1 MSNTQSQYVMSK
13 GNMFVGS
20 ARGRVGNLVLYT
32 RMGSQI
38 TRAYQSSVKNPKTSG
53 QMLQRAKF
61 SNAVKFY
68 QKAVQH
74 FFKFAYQDQKQTETA
89 FNAFM
94 RHNVDRACLLRK
106 DEVNDPYF
114 PAFGR
119 WQMSQGSLAAPMV
132 PKFTYESDNENALFA
147 NTGIKGT
154 EKTVADLS
162 SVLIGQGYHV
172 GDIITFVCIS
182 SLVNSV
188 DFDLTNYYDSG
199 NLLQPQWDI
208 RQLIVSTSDQ
218 TAISDI
224 PSLGPSVGVLSAV
237 NGGLQCAFANPQ
249 YSNAVAVIATR
260 KGTGVTYASNAE
272 LVPNS
277 VALEM
282 INATTTTA
290 WIAEVTASWQ
300 SQGDAILQGSV
311 ANTRT
316 RAEGG
321 SGTGTT
327 GGSTSGGSTAESK
340 INTINGGSKPL
351 SITKEGTT
359 DVTIEGNKLSAVPP
373 TTTGKGISISDF
385 NVNSTS
391 TVATFSI
398 DVDDRYDTGSVS
410 YMGKTIANVRREGED
425 L

>member
-1 MSNTQSQYVMSK
+1 
-13 GNMFVGS
+13 MFVGS
-20 ARGRVGNLVLYT
+20 AKGRVGNLVLYT
-32 RMGSQI
+32 RKGSQI
-38 TRAYQSSVKNPKTSG
+38 TRAYQSTVKNPKTSG

-61 SNAVKFY
+61 ANAVKFY

-119 WQMSQGSLAAPMV
+119 WIISQGSLAAPMV
-132 PKFTYESDNENALFA
+132 PIFSDLDCKFA

-162 SVLIGQGYHV
+162 SILIGQGYHV

-182 SLVNSV
+182 SLVTSV
-188 DFDLTNYYDSG
+188 DFDISNYYDSG

-218 TAISDI
+218 TAINDI
-224 PSLGPSVGVLSAV
+224 PSLGPSLGELYATE
-237 NGGLQCAFANPQ
+237 GGLAFDFNNPQ
-249 YSNAVAVIATR
+249 YSNAAAVIVTR
-260 KGTGVTYASNAE
+260 KGSGVTYASNAE
-272 LVPNS
+272 LVPNP
-277 VALEM
+277 VTLAM

-290 WIAEVTASWQ
+290 WNAEVTASWQ

-311 ANTRT
+311 ANGKAT

-327 GGSTSGGSTAESK
+327 GGSSTGGHTTDSV
-340 INTINGGSKPL
+340 INTINGGSKPV
-351 SITKEGTT
+351 SINKAGTT
-359 DVTIEGNKLSAVPP
+359 AVTIVGNKLSTLDP
-373 TTTGKGISISDF
+373 TATGTGITIDSF
-385 NVNSTS
+385 NVNPTATS
-391 TVATFSI
+391 TTFNI
-398 DVDDRYDTGSVS
+398 VVDSDYTPGSVS
-410 YMGKTIANVRREGED
+410 YMGRTVAIITDDA

>member
-1 MSNTQSQYVMSK
+1 
-13 GNMFVGS
+13 MFVGS
-20 ARGRVGNLVLYT
+20 AKGKVGNLVLYT
-32 RMGSQI
+32 RKGSQI
-38 TRAYQSSVKNPKTSG
+38 TRAYQSDVKNPRTSG

-74 FFKFAYQDQKQTETA
+74 FFRFAYQDQKQTETA

-94 RHNVDRACLLRK
+94 RHNVDKACLLRK

-114 PAFGR
+114 PSFGR

-132 PKFTYESDNENALFA
+132 PKFANENCLFA

-162 SVLIGQGYHV
+162 SILIGQGYHV

-182 SLVNSV
+182 SLVTSV
-188 DFDLTNYYDSG
+188 DFDLSNYYDSG
-199 NLLQPQWDI
+199 NLVQPQWDI
-208 RQLIVSTSDQ
+208 RQFVVSTSDQ

-237 NGGLQCAFANPQ
+237 NGGLQFAFANPQ
-249 YSNAVAVIATR
+249 YSNAAAVIVTR
-260 KGTGVTYASNAE
+260 KGSGVTYASNAE

-277 VALEM
+277 VALAM

-311 ANTRT
+311 AKSKRT

-327 GGSTSGGSTAESK
+327 GGSTTGGSTAESNIK
-340 INTINGGSKPL
+340 TINDKSQPL
-351 SITKEGTT
+351 TISRPGTT
-359 DVTIEGNKLSAVPP
+359 GVTIVGNKLSAVPP
-373 TTTGKGISISDF
+373 TATGKGITIMDF
-385 NVNSTS
+385 EVNPTA
-391 TVATFSI
+391 TMATFDI
-398 DVDDRYDTGSVS
+398 VVAEDYNAGSVS
-410 YMGKTIANVRREGED
+410 YMGKTIANVSKAGTGED
-425 L
+425 F

>member
-1 MSNTQSQYVMSK
+1 MSNTQSQLVMSK

-20 ARGRVGNLVLYT
+20 AKGRVGNLVLYT
-32 RMGSQI
+32 RKGSQI
-38 TRAYQSSVKNPKTSG
+38 TRAYQPTVKNPKTSG

-74 FFKFAYQDQKQTETA
+74 FFKFAFQDQKQTETA

-132 PKFTYESDNENALFA
+132 PKFANENCLFA

-162 SVLIGQGYHV
+162 SILIGQGYHV

-182 SLVNSV
+182 SLVTSV
-188 DFDLTNYYDSG
+188 DFDLSNYYDSG
-199 NLLQPQWDI
+199 NLVQPQWDI

-224 PSLGPSVGVLSAV
+224 PSLGPSVGILSAV
-237 NGGLQCAFANPQ
+237 NGGLQFAFKNPQ
-249 YSNAVAVIATR
+249 YSNAAAVIVTR
-260 KGTGVTYASNAE
+260 KGSGVTYASNAE

-277 VALEM
+277 VALAM

-311 ANTRT
+311 ANGKT

-327 GGSTSGGSTAESK
+327 GGSATGGSTAESK
-340 INTINGGSKPL
+340 INTINGGSQPL
-351 SITKEGTT
+351 TISEVGAT
-359 DVTIEGNKLSAVPP
+359 DVTIEGKKLSAVPP
-373 TTTGKGISISDF
+373 TTTNEHIVIEEFK
-385 NVNSTS
+385 VNPAS
-391 TVATFSI
+391 TVATFVI
-398 DVDDRYDTGSVS
+398 DVEEDYKAGSVS
-410 YMGKTIANVRREGED
+410 YMGKTIAVVQEPI
-425 L
+425 

>member
-1 MSNTQSQYVMSK
+1 MYNTQSQLVMSK

-20 ARGRVGNLVLYT
+20 AKGKVGNLILYT
-32 RMGSQI
+32 RKGSQI
-38 TRAYQSSVKNPKTSG
+38 TRAYQSDVKNPRTSG

-74 FFKFAYQDQKQTETA
+74 FFKFAYQDQKPSETA

-114 PAFGR
+114 PSFGR

-132 PKFTYESDNENALFA
+132 PKFANENCLFA

-162 SVLIGQGYHV
+162 SILIGQGYHV

-182 SLVNSV
+182 SLVTSV
-188 DFDLTNYYDSG
+188 DFDLSNYLDSG
-199 NLLQPQWDI
+199 NLTQPQWDI
-208 RQLIVSTSDQ
+208 RQFVVSINDQ
-218 TAISDI
+218 TEISDI

-237 NGGLQCAFANPQ
+237 NGGLQFAFANPQ
-249 YSNAVAVIATR
+249 YSNAAAVIATR
-260 KGTGVTYASNAE
+260 KGSGVTYASNAE
-272 LVPNS
+272 MVPNA
-277 VALEM
+277 VALAM

-290 WIAEVTASWQ
+290 WIAEVAASWQ

-311 ANTRT
+311 AKGNRT

-321 SGTGTT
+321 SGTGET
-327 GGSTSGGSTAESK
+327 GGSSTGGHTAESR
-340 INTINGGSKPL
+340 IDTINGKSQPL
-351 SITKEGTT
+351 TIDKVGTT
-359 DVTIEGNKLSAVPP
+359 IVTIVGNKLSSNIPVAGGTGILVNGWNLTADA
-373 TTTGKGISISDF
+373 TTAKF
-385 NVNSTS
+385 NIVVSENYTPG
-391 TVATFSI
+391 A
-398 DVDDRYDTGSVS
+398 VS
-410 YMGKTIANVRREGED
+410 YMGKTVAYVSKASSSED
-425 L
+425 F

>member
-1 MSNTQSQYVMSK
+1 MSNTQSQLVMSK

-20 ARGRVGNLVLYT
+20 AKGRVGNLVLYT
-32 RMGSQI
+32 RKGSQI
-38 TRAYQSSVKNPKTSG
+38 TRAYQSTVKNPKTSG

-61 SNAVKFY
+61 ANTVKFY

-74 FFKFAYQDQKQTETA
+74 FFKFAFQDQKQTETA

-94 RHNVDRACLLRK
+94 RHNVDRACLLRM

-119 WQMSQGSLAAPMV
+119 WIMSQGSLAAPMV
-132 PKFTYESDNENALFA
+132 PKFSDLDCLFA

-162 SVLIGQGYHV
+162 SILIGQGYHV

-182 SLVNSV
+182 SLVTSV
-188 DFDLTNYYDSG
+188 DFDLSNYYDSG
-199 NLLQPQWDI
+199 NLVQPQWDI

-224 PSLGPSVGVLSAV
+224 PSLGPSVGELYAGD
-237 NGGLQCAFANPQ
+237 GGLQFDFNNPG
-249 YSNAVAVIATR
+249 YSNAAAVIATR
-260 KGTGVTYASNAE
+260 KGSGVTYASNAE
-272 LVPNS
+272 LVPNP
-277 VALEM
+277 VTLAM
-282 INATTTTA
+282 INATSTTT

-300 SQGDAILQGSV
+300 SRGDAILQGSV
-311 ANTRT
+311 AKGNGT

-327 GGSTSGGSTAESK
+327 GGSSTGGHTTDSV
-340 INTINGGSKPL
+340 INTINGGSKPI
-351 SITKEGTT
+351 SITKAGTT
-359 DVTIEGNKLSAVPP
+359 AVTIVGNKLSRVEPSA
-373 TTTGKGISISDF
+373 TGTGISIDSFSVNPAATSATF
-385 NVNSTS
+385 NVVVDSDYTS
-391 TVATFSI
+391 
-398 DVDDRYDTGSVS
+398 GSVS
-410 YMGKTIANVRREGED
+410 YMGRTVAIIDDA

>member
-1 MSNTQSQYVMSK
+1 MSNTQSQFVMSK

-20 ARGRVGNLVLYT
+20 AKGRVGNLVLYT
-32 RMGSQI
+32 RKGSQI
-38 TRAYQSSVKNPKTSG
+38 TRAYQSTVKNPKTSG

-132 PKFTYESDNENALFA
+132 PKFNNENCLFA

-162 SVLIGQGYHV
+162 SILIGQGYHV
-172 GDIITFVCIS
+172 GDIITFVFIS

-188 DFDLTNYYDSG
+188 DFDLSNYYDSG

-208 RQLIVSTSDQ
+208 RQFVVSPSD
-218 TAISDI
+218 TTEISDI
-224 PSLGPSVGVLSAV
+224 PSLGPSVGVLSPA
-237 NGGLQCAFANPQ
+237 NGGGLQFTFNNPK

-260 KGTGVTYASNAE
+260 KGSGVTYASNAE

-277 VALEM
+277 VTLRM
-282 INATTTTA
+282 INATTTTD

-321 SGTGTT
+321 SG
-327 GGSTSGGSTAESK
+327 
-340 INTINGGSKPL
+340 INTINGGSQPL
-351 SITKEGTT
+351 SITEVGTT
-359 DVTIEGNKLSAVPP
+359 AVTIEGKELSAVPP
-373 TTTGKGISISDF
+373 TATGSGITIDTF
-385 NVNSTS
+385 ALNPTATS
-391 TVATFSI
+391 ATFNI
-398 DVDDRYDTGSVS
+398 VVAENYKAGSVS
-410 YMGKTIANVRREGED
+410 YMGKTIANVSDED

>member
-20 ARGRVGNLVLYT
+20 AKGRVGNLVLYT
-32 RMGSQI
+32 RKGSQI
-38 TRAYQSSVKNPKTSG
+38 TRAYQSTVKNPKTSG

-74 FFKFAYQDQKQTETA
+74 FFKFAYQDEKQTETA

-119 WQMSQGSLAAPMV
+119 WIMSQGSLAAPMV
-132 PKFTYESDNENALFA
+132 PIFSNENALFA
-147 NTGIKGT
+147 NTGFKGT

-162 SVLIGQGYHV
+162 SILIGQGYHV

-182 SLVNSV
+182 SLVTSV
-188 DFDLTNYYDSG
+188 DFDLSNYYDSG
-199 NLLQPQWDI
+199 NLVQPQWDI
-208 RQLIVSTSDQ
+208 RQLIVSTTDQ

-237 NGGLQCAFANPQ
+237 NGGLQFAFTNPK
-249 YSNAVAVIATR
+249 YSNAAAVIATR
-260 KGTGVTYASNAE
+260 KGSGVTYASNAE

-277 VALEM
+277 VTLAM

-311 ANTRT
+311 AQGRAT

-327 GGSTSGGSTAESK
+327 GGSSSGGHTTDSVIK
-340 INTINGGSKPL
+340 KINGGSQPL
-351 SITKEGTT
+351 SISEPGSTN
-359 DVTIEGNKLSAVPP
+359 VTIEGIKLSAVPP
-373 TTTGKGISISDF
+373 VSTNENKF
-385 NVNSTS
+385 YAEEFELNSTA
-391 TVATFSI
+391 TVATFTITVVDGYKAGSI
-398 DVDDRYDTGSVS
+398 S
-410 YMGKTIANVRREGED
+410 YMGKTIAIINEPI
-425 L
+425 

>member
-1 MSNTQSQYVMSK
+1 
-13 GNMFVGS
+13 MFVGS
-20 ARGRVGNLVLYT
+20 AKGRVGNLVLYT
-32 RMGSQI
+32 RKGSQI
-38 TRAYQSSVKNPKTSG
+38 TRAYQSTVKNPKTSG

-61 SNAVKFY
+61 ANAVKFY

-74 FFKFAYQDQKQTETA
+74 FYKFAYQDQKQRETA

-94 RHNVDRACLLRK
+94 RHNVDRACLLRM

-119 WQMSQGSLAAPMV
+119 WIMSQGSLAAPMV
-132 PKFTYESDNENALFA
+132 PLFSNENALFA

-154 EKTVADLS
+154 VKTVADLS

-182 SLVNSV
+182 SLVTSV
-188 DFDLTNYYDSG
+188 DFDLSNYYDSG

-237 NGGLQCAFANPQ
+237 NGGLQFAFTNPK
-249 YSNAVAVIATR
+249 YSNAAAVIATR
-260 KGTGVTYASNAE
+260 KGSGVTYASNAE

-277 VALEM
+277 VSLAM
-282 INATTTTA
+282 INATATTA

-300 SQGDAILQGSV
+300 SRGDAILQGSV
-311 ANTRT
+311 ANGKATRS
-316 RAEGG
+316 EGG

-327 GGSTSGGSTAESK
+327 GGSSTGGHTTESK
-340 INTINGGSKPL
+340 INTINGGSQPLTIDKPG
-351 SITKEGTT
+351 SV
-359 DVTIEGNKLSAVPP
+359 DVTIEGIKLSAVPP
-373 TTTGKGISISDF
+373 TTTDDVKIAVSDF
-385 NVNSTS
+385 ELNPTS

-398 DVDDRYDTGSVS
+398 DVDDGYNSGSVS
-410 YMGKTIANVRREGED
+410 YMGKTIAIIKDNA

>member
-1 MSNTQSQYVMSK
+1 MSNTQSQFVMSK

-20 ARGRVGNLVLYT
+20 AKGKVGNLVLYT
-32 RMGSQI
+32 RKGSQI
-38 TRAYQSSVKNPKTSG
+38 TRAYQSTVKNPKTSG

-74 FFKFAYQDQKQTETA
+74 FFKFAFQDQKQTETA

-114 PAFGR
+114 PSFGR

-132 PKFTYESDNENALFA
+132 PKFNNENCLFA

-162 SVLIGQGYHV
+162 SILIGQGYHV

-182 SLVNSV
+182 SLVTSV
-188 DFDLTNYYDSG
+188 DFDLSNYYDSG
-199 NLLQPQWDI
+199 NLVQPQWDI

-237 NGGLQCAFANPQ
+237 NGGLQFAFTHPQ
-249 YSNAVAVIATR
+249 YSNAAAVIVTR
-260 KGTGVTYASNAE
+260 KGSGVTYASNAE

-277 VALEM
+277 VALAM

-290 WIAEVTASWQ
+290 WIAEVTASWR

-311 ANTRT
+311 AKGKRT

-321 SGTGTT
+321 SGTGET
-327 GGSTSGGSTAESK
+327 GGSSTGGHTAESYIK
-340 INTINGGSKPL
+340 TINGGSQPLTISKP
-351 SITKEGTT
+351 GTT
-359 DVTIEGNKLSAVPP
+359 TVTIEGNKLSAVAP
-373 TTTGKGISISDF
+373 TTTNSLISITDF
-385 NVNSTS
+385 NVNPTA
-391 TVATFSI
+391 TVATFDI
-398 DVDDRYDTGSVS
+398 DVDDDYTPGSVS
-410 YMGKTIANVRREGED
+410 YMGKTIATVSKAGSGED
-425 L
+425 F

>member
-1 MSNTQSQYVMSK
+1 MSNTQSQLVMSK

-20 ARGRVGNLVLYT
+20 AKGRVGNLVLYT
-32 RMGSQI
+32 RKGSQI

-132 PKFTYESDNENALFA
+132 PKFNNQNALFA

-154 EKTVADLS
+154 EMTVADLS
-162 SVLIGQGYHV
+162 SILIGQGYHV

-188 DFDLTNYYDSG
+188 DFDLSSYYDSG

-208 RQLIVSTSDQ
+208 RQFVVSTSDQ
-218 TAISDI
+218 TAITDI
-224 PSLGPSVGVLSAV
+224 PSLGPSVGVLSDV
-237 NGGLQCAFANPQ
+237 NGGLQFDFANPQ

-260 KGTGVTYASNAE
+260 KGSGVTYASNAE

-277 VALEM
+277 VALAM
-282 INATTTTA
+282 INATSTTA

-311 ANTRT
+311 ANGKT

-327 GGSTSGGSTAESK
+327 GGSTTGGSTDESK
-340 INTINGGSKPL
+340 INTINGKSQPL
-351 SITKEGTT
+351 TIDEASST
-359 DVTIEGNKLSAVPP
+359 DVTIEGIGLSSVKPTSTDELHIYAIDFKL
-373 TTTGKGISISDF
+373 
-385 NVNSTS
+385 NSTS

-398 DVDDRYDTGSVS
+398 EVEDGYKTGSVS
-410 YMGKTIANVRREGED
+410 YMGRTIAVIKEP

>member
-1 MSNTQSQYVMSK
+1 
-13 GNMFVGS
+13 MFVGS
-20 ARGRVGNLVLYT
+20 AKGKVGNLVLYT
-32 RMGSQI
+32 RKGSQI
-38 TRAYQSSVKNPKTSG
+38 TRAYQSTVKNPKTSG

-94 RHNVDRACLLRK
+94 RHNVDRACLLRM

-114 PAFGR
+114 PSFGR

-132 PKFTYESDNENALFA
+132 PKFANENCLFA

-162 SVLIGQGYHV
+162 SILIGQGYHV

-182 SLVNSV
+182 SLVTSV
-188 DFDLTNYYDSG
+188 DFDLSNYYDSG
-199 NLLQPQWDI
+199 NLVQPQWDI

-237 NGGLQCAFANPQ
+237 NGGLQFAFANPQ
-249 YSNAVAVIATR
+249 YSNAAAVIATR
-260 KGTGVTYASNAE
+260 KGSGVTYASNAE

-277 VALEM
+277 VALAM

-311 ANTRT
+311 ANSKRT

-321 SGTGTT
+321 SGTGTS
-327 GGSTSGGSTAESK
+327 GGSTTGGSTAESR
-340 INTINGGSKPL
+340 IDTINDGSKALP
-351 SITKEGTT
+351 INKPGTT
-359 DVTIEGNKLSAVPP
+359 YVTITGNKLSAVPP
-373 TTTGKGISISDF
+373 TPTGTGISIVDF
-385 NVNSTS
+385 EVNSTS
-391 TVATFSI
+391 TVARFTI
-398 DVDDRYDTGSVS
+398 KVGEGYTTGSVS
-410 YMGKTIANVRREGED
+410 YMGKTVAIINDNA

>member
-1 MSNTQSQYVMSK
+1 MCNTQSQYVMSK

-20 ARGRVGNLVLYT
+20 AKGRVGNLVLYT
-32 RMGSQI
+32 RKGSQI
-38 TRAYQSSVKNPKTSG
+38 TRAYQSTVKNPKTSG

-61 SNAVKFY
+61 ANAVKFY

-94 RHNVDRACLLRK
+94 RHNVDRACLLRM

-132 PKFTYESDNENALFA
+132 PKFTNENALFA

-162 SVLIGQGYHV
+162 SILIGQGYHV

-182 SLVNSV
+182 SLVTSV
-188 DFDLTNYYDSG
+188 DFDLSNYYDSG
-199 NLLQPQWDI
+199 NLVQPQWDI

-237 NGGLQCAFANPQ
+237 NGGLQFAFSNPQ
-249 YSNAVAVIATR
+249 YSNAAAVIATR
-260 KGTGVTYASNAE
+260 KGSGVTYASNAE

-277 VALEM
+277 VCLAM

-300 SQGDAILQGSV
+300 SKGDAILQGSV
-311 ANTRT
+311 ANGKRT

-321 SGTGTT
+321 SGTGQT
-327 GGSTSGGSTAESK
+327 GGSPTGGSTAESK
-340 INTINGGSKPL
+340 INTINGGSQPL
-351 SITKEGTT
+351 TIDKVGTT
-359 DVTIEGNKLSAVPP
+359 IVTIVGNKLSSVIP
-373 TTTGKGISISDF
+373 TATGTGILINGWNLNPTATEAKF
-385 NVNSTS
+385 NIV
-391 TVATFSI
+391 VAENYTP
-398 DVDDRYDTGSVS
+398 GSVS
-410 YMGKTIANVRREGED
+410 YMGKTVAYVSKAGSGED
-425 L
+425 F

>member
-1 MSNTQSQYVMSK
+1 MSNTQSQLVMSK

-20 ARGRVGNLVLYT
+20 AKGRVGNLVLYT
-32 RMGSQI
+32 RKGSQI
-38 TRAYQSSVKNPKTSG
+38 TRAYQSTVKNPKTSG

-132 PKFTYESDNENALFA
+132 PKFNNANALFA

-162 SVLIGQGYHV
+162 SILIGQGYHV

-182 SLVNSV
+182 SLVTSV
-188 DFDLTNYYDSG
+188 DFDLSNYYDSG

-208 RQLIVSTSDQ
+208 RQFVVSTSDQ

-237 NGGLQCAFANPQ
+237 NGGLQFAFTNPQ
-249 YSNAVAVIATR
+249 YSNAVAVIVTR
-260 KGTGVTYASNAE
+260 KGSGVTYASNAE

-277 VALEM
+277 VALAM

-327 GGSTSGGSTAESK
+327 GGSATGGSTAESK
-340 INTINGGSKPL
+340 INTINGGSQPL
-351 SITKEGTT
+351 TISEIGSTT
-359 DVTIEGNKLSAVPP
+359 VTIEGNKLSAVPP
-373 TTTGKGISISDF
+373 TSTDTNIAISTF
-385 NVNSTS
+385 KVNSTS
-391 TVATFSI
+391 TVATFDI
-398 DVDDRYDTGSVS
+398 DVYEGYKAGSVS
-410 YMGKTIANVRREGED
+410 YMGKTIAIVQEA

>member
-20 ARGRVGNLVLYT
+20 AKGRVGNLVLYT
-32 RMGSQI
+32 RKGSQI
-38 TRAYQSSVKNPKTSG
+38 TRAYQSTVKNPKTSG

-61 SNAVKFY
+61 ANAVKFY

-94 RHNVDRACLLRK
+94 RHNVDRACLLRM
-106 DEVNDPYF
+106 DEVNDTYF

-119 WQMSQGSLAAPMV
+119 WIMSQGSLAAPMV
-132 PKFTYESDNENALFA
+132 PIFSGEPALFA
-147 NTGIKGT
+147 NTGFKGT

-162 SVLIGQGYHV
+162 SILIGQGYHV

-182 SLVNSV
+182 SLVTSV

-218 TAISDI
+218 TAINDI
-224 PSLGPSVGVLSAV
+224 PSLGPSVGELSSIQ
-237 NGGLQCAFANPQ
+237 GGLLFEFNNPQ
-249 YSNAVAVIATR
+249 YSNAAAVIATR
-260 KGTGVTYASNAE
+260 KGSGVTYASNAE

-277 VALEM
+277 VSLEM

-311 ANTRT
+311 AKGTTN

-327 GGSTSGGSTAESK
+327 GGSSTGGHTAESVIK
-340 INTINGGSKPL
+340 TINGGSKPV
-351 SITKEGTT
+351 SITEAGTT
-359 DVTIEGNKLSAVPP
+359 AVTIVGNKLSAFDP
-373 TTTGKGISISDF
+373 TATGTGISIDSF
-385 NVNSTS
+385 EVNDTA
-391 TVATFSI
+391 TTATFNIVVGNNYTS
-398 DVDDRYDTGSVS
+398 GSVS
-410 YMGKTIANVRREGED
+410 YMGRTVAIIDDA

>member
-1 MSNTQSQYVMSK
+1 MSNTQSQLVMSK

-38 TRAYQSSVKNPKTSG
+38 TRAYQSSVKNPKTGG

-132 PKFTYESDNENALFA
+132 PRFINENARFA

-162 SVLIGQGYHV
+162 SILIGQGYHV

-182 SLVNSV
+182 SLVTSV
-188 DFDLTNYYDSG
+188 DFDLSNYYDSG

-237 NGGLQCAFANPQ
+237 NGGLQFEFTNPQ
-249 YSNAVAVIATR
+249 YSNAAAVIATR
-260 KGTGVTYASNAE
+260 KGSGVTYASNAE

-277 VALEM
+277 VALAM

-311 ANTRT
+311 ANGRT

-327 GGSTSGGSTAESK
+327 GGSTSGGTTADSK

-351 SITKEGTT
+351 SISGPNTT
-359 DVTIEGNKLSAVPP
+359 TEVTIEGIKLSAVQP
-373 TTTGKGISISDF
+373 TTTDPKIMIAGF
-385 NVNSTS
+385 ELNPAS
-391 TVATFSI
+391 TVAKFEI
-398 DVDDRYDTGSVS
+398 EVRDGYHAGSVS
-410 YMGKTIANVRREGED
+410 YMGKTIAYVSRTDEED

>member
-1 MSNTQSQYVMSK
+1 MSNTQSQLVMSK

-20 ARGRVGNLVLYT
+20 AKGKVGNLVLYT

-74 FFKFAYQDQKQTETA
+74 FFKFAFQDQKQTETA

-132 PKFTYESDNENALFA
+132 PMFNNENALFA

-162 SVLIGQGYHV
+162 SVLIGQGFHV

-188 DFDLTNYYDSG
+188 DFDLSNYYDSG

-208 RQLIVSTSDQ
+208 RQLIVSPSDQ

-237 NGGLQCAFANPQ
+237 NGGLQFAFANPQ
-249 YSNAVAVIATR
+249 YSNAVAVIVTR
-260 KGTGVTYASNAE
+260 KGSGVTYASNAE

-277 VALEM
+277 VALAM

-311 ANTRT
+311 ANGRT

-327 GGSTSGGSTAESK
+327 GGSATGGSTAESK
-340 INTINGGSKPL
+340 INTINGKSQPL
-351 SITKEGTT
+351 TITETGGT
-359 DVTIEGNKLSAVPP
+359 DVKIEGNKLSAVPP
-373 TTTGKGISISDF
+373 TTTNEHILIEEFK
-385 NVNSTS
+385 VNPTS
-391 TVATFSI
+391 TEATFVI
-398 DVDDRYDTGSVS
+398 DVEDDYKAGSVS
-410 YMGKTIANVRREGED
+410 YMGKTIAVVQEPI
-425 L
+425 

>member
-1 MSNTQSQYVMSK
+1 
-13 GNMFVGS
+13 MFVGS
-20 ARGRVGNLVLYT
+20 AKGRVGNLVLYT
-32 RMGSQI
+32 RKGSQI
-38 TRAYQSSVKNPKTSG
+38 TRAYQSTVKNPKTSG

-132 PKFTYESDNENALFA
+132 PKFNNDNALFA

-162 SVLIGQGYHV
+162 SILIGQGYHV

-188 DFDLTNYYDSG
+188 DFDLSSYYDSG

-208 RQLIVSTSDQ
+208 RQFVVSTSDQ

-237 NGGLQCAFANPQ
+237 NGGLQFAFNNPK
-249 YSNAVAVIATR
+249 YSNAVAVIVTR
-260 KGTGVTYASNAE
+260 KGSGVTYASNAE

-277 VALEM
+277 VALAM

-311 ANTRT
+311 ANGKT

-327 GGSTSGGSTAESK
+327 GGSTTGGTTAESK
-340 INTINGGSKPL
+340 INTINGGSQPL
-351 SITKEGTT
+351 TISETGTT
-359 DVTIEGNKLSAVPP
+359 NVTIEGINLSAVPP
-373 TTTGKGISISDF
+373 TTTDASNQKIYVDEF
-385 NVNSTS
+385 EVNETR

-398 DVDDRYDTGSVS
+398 EVEDDYKSGSVS
-410 YMGKTIANVRREGED
+410 YMGRTIAVVQEA

>member
-1 MSNTQSQYVMSK
+1 MSNTQSQFIMSK

-20 ARGRVGNLVLYT
+20 AKGRVGNLVLYT
-32 RMGSQI
+32 RKGSQI
-38 TRAYQSSVKNPKTSG
+38 TRAYQSTVKNPKTSG

-132 PKFTYESDNENALFA
+132 PKFNNENALFA

-162 SVLIGQGYHV
+162 SILIGQGYHV

-188 DFDLTNYYDSG
+188 DFDLSNYYDSG

-208 RQLIVSTSDQ
+208 RQLIVSPSDQ

-237 NGGLQCAFANPQ
+237 DGGLQFAFANPQ
-249 YSNAVAVIATR
+249 YSNAVAVIVTR
-260 KGTGVTYASNAE
+260 KGSGVTYASNAE

-277 VALEM
+277 VALAM

-311 ANTRT
+311 ANGRT

-321 SGTGTT
+321 SGTGTS
-327 GGSTSGGSTAESK
+327 GGSTSGGTTAESK
-340 INTINGGSKPL
+340 INTINGKSQPL
-351 SITKEGTT
+351 TISEFGET

-373 TTTGKGISISDF
+373 TTTNDQIRVENFK
-385 NVNSTS
+385 VNPAS
-391 TVATFSI
+391 TVATFVI
-398 DVDDRYDTGSVS
+398 DVDEDYKAGSVS
-410 YMGKTIANVRREGED
+410 YMGKTIAVVQEPI
-425 L
+425 

>member
-1 MSNTQSQYVMSK
+1 MSNTQSQLVMSK

-20 ARGRVGNLVLYT
+20 AKGRVGNLVLYT
-32 RMGSQI
+32 RKGSQI
-38 TRAYQSSVKNPKTSG
+38 TRAYQSTVKNPKTSG

-119 WQMSQGSLAAPMV
+119 WQMSQGSLAAPMI
-132 PKFTYESDNENALFA
+132 PKFNNDNALFA

-154 EKTVADLS
+154 ENTVADLS
-162 SVLIGQGYHV
+162 SILIGQGYHV

-188 DFDLTNYYDSG
+188 DFDLSNYYDSG

-208 RQLIVSTSDQ
+208 RQFVVSTSDE

-237 NGGLQCAFANPQ
+237 NGGLQFAFNNPK
-249 YSNAVAVIATR
+249 YSNAAAVIATR
-260 KGTGVTYASNAE
+260 KGSGVTYASNAE

-277 VALEM
+277 VTLAI

-300 SQGDAILQGSV
+300 SEGDAILQGSV
-311 ANTRT
+311 ANSKRT

-327 GGSTSGGSTAESK
+327 GGSTTGGSTAESK
-340 INTINGGSKPL
+340 IYTINGGSQPL
-351 SITKEGTT
+351 TISRPGTQGVKI
-359 DVTIEGNKLSAVPP
+359 DGHMLSRVPP
-373 TTTGKGISISDF
+373 TTTGKGISISKF
-385 NVNSTS
+385 NVPTDGSH
-391 TVATFSI
+391 ATFDI
-398 DVDDRYDTGSVS
+398 VVAEDYDAGSVS
-410 YMGKTIANVRREGED
+410 YMGRTIAIVSKPDNLEGI
-425 L
+425 

>member
-1 MSNTQSQYVMSK
+1 MSNTQSQFVMSK

-20 ARGRVGNLVLYT
+20 AKGKVGNLVLYT

-74 FFKFAYQDQKQTETA
+74 FFKFAFQDQKQTETA

-132 PKFTYESDNENALFA
+132 PKFTDANALFA

-162 SVLIGQGYHV
+162 SILIGQGYHV

-188 DFDLTNYYDSG
+188 DFDLSNYYDSG

-237 NGGLQCAFANPQ
+237 NGGLQFAFNNPK
-249 YSNAVAVIATR
+249 YSNAAAVIATR
-260 KGTGVTYASNAE
+260 KGSGVTYASNAE

-277 VALEM
+277 VTLAM

-311 ANTRT
+311 ANSMRT

-327 GGSTSGGSTAESK
+327 GGSSSGGHTDESK
-340 INTINGGSKPL
+340 IYTINGKTPPL
-351 SITKEGTT
+351 YISEPGTT
-359 DVTIEGNKLSAVPP
+359 DVTIEGNNLSAVPP
-373 TTTGKGISISDF
+373 TTTDDIQITVTDF
-385 NVNSTS
+385 ELNSTS
-391 TVATFSI
+391 TVATFKI
-398 DVDDRYDTGSVS
+398 NVDDDYESGSVS
-410 YMGKTIANVRREGED
+410 YMGKTIAYVKKIDGQEGI
-425 L
+425 

>member
-1 MSNTQSQYVMSK
+1 
-13 GNMFVGS
+13 MFVGS
-20 ARGRVGNLVLYT
+20 AKGRVGNLVLYT
-32 RMGSQI
+32 RKGSQI
-38 TRAYQSSVKNPKTSG
+38 TRAYQSTVKNPKTSG

-119 WQMSQGSLAAPMV
+119 WIMSQGSLAAPMV
-132 PKFTYESDNENALFA
+132 PIFADGSCLFA

-182 SLVNSV
+182 SLVTSV
-188 DFDLTNYYDSG
+188 DFDLSNYYDSG
-199 NLLQPQWDI
+199 NLVQPQWDI

-224 PSLGPSVGVLSAV
+224 PSLGPSVGRLFANDGGLEFDFV
-237 NGGLQCAFANPQ
+237 NGR
-249 YSNAVAVIATR
+249 YSNAAAVIATR
-260 KGTGVTYASNAE
+260 KGNGVTYVSNAE
-272 LVPNS
+272 LVPNE
-277 VALEM
+277 VTLAM

-327 GGSTSGGSTAESK
+327 GGSTTGGTTAESV
-340 INTINGGSKPL
+340 INTINGGSKPV
-351 SITKEGTT
+351 SITEAGTT
-359 DVTIEGNKLSAVPP
+359 AVTIVGNKLSAVAP
-373 TTTGKGISISDF
+373 TATGKGISIDNFSVNPTASSATF
-385 NVNSTS
+385 NIVVDSNSTS
-391 TVATFSI
+391 
-398 DVDDRYDTGSVS
+398 GSVS
-410 YMGKTIANVRREGED
+410 YMGRTVAIIDDA

>member
-1 MSNTQSQYVMSK
+1 MSNTQSQLVMSK

-32 RMGSQI
+32 RKGSQI
-38 TRAYQSSVKNPKTSG
+38 TRAYQATVKNPKTSG

-74 FFKFAYQDQKQTETA
+74 FFKFAYQDQKPSETA

-132 PKFTYESDNENALFA
+132 PKFNGDAALFA

-162 SVLIGQGYHV
+162 SILIGQGYHV

-188 DFDLTNYYDSG
+188 DFDLSNYYDSG

-218 TAISDI
+218 TPISEI

-237 NGGLQCAFANPQ
+237 NGGLQFAFTNPK
-249 YSNAVAVIATR
+249 YSNAAAVIATR
-260 KGTGVTYASNAE
+260 KGSGVTYASNAE

-277 VALEM
+277 VTLAM

-311 ANTRT
+311 ANGRT

-327 GGSTSGGSTAESK
+327 GGSTTGGSTADSK
-340 INTINGGSKPL
+340 IDTINGRSQPL
-351 SITKEGTT
+351 TISEVGTT
-359 DVTIEGNKLSAVPP
+359 DVTIKGHKLSAVLP
-373 TTTGKGISISDF
+373 TTTDDDKIAITDF
-385 NVNSTS
+385 EVNADS
-391 TVATFSI
+391 TVATFQI
-398 DVDDRYDTGSVS
+398 DVIEGYKTGYVS
-410 YMGKTIANVRREGED
+410 YMGKTIAVVEEPI
-425 L
+425 

>member
-1 MSNTQSQYVMSK
+1 MSNTQSQLVMSK

-20 ARGRVGNLVLYT
+20 AKGKVGNLVLYT

-38 TRAYQSSVKNPKTSG
+38 TRAYQSTVKNPKTSG

-74 FFKFAYQDQKQTETA
+74 FFKFAFQDQKQTETA

-106 DEVNDPYF
+106 DEVNDTYF

-132 PKFTYESDNENALFA
+132 PKFNIGDVLFS
-147 NTGIKGT
+147 NTGIKGN

-162 SVLIGQGYHV
+162 SILIGQGYHV

-237 NGGLQCAFANPQ
+237 NGGLQFAFNNPQ
-249 YSNAVAVIATR
+249 YSNAAAVIATR
-260 KGTGVTYASNAE
+260 KGSGVTYASNAE

-277 VALEM
+277 VTLAM

-311 ANTRT
+311 ANSMRT

-327 GGSTSGGSTAESK
+327 GGSTTGGSTAESK
-340 INTINGGSKPL
+340 INTINNRSEPL
-351 SITKEGTT
+351 SISVAGRTN
-359 DVTIEGNKLSAVPP
+359 VTIEGNKLSAVPP
-373 TTTGKGISISDF
+373 TSTNQHILIKEF
-385 NVNSTS
+385 NLNSTS
-391 TVATFSI
+391 TSAHFVIEVEEDYNA
-398 DVDDRYDTGSVS
+398 GSVS
-410 YMGKTIANVRREGED
+410 YMGKTIAYVSKAGEQEGI
-425 L
+425 

>member
-1 MSNTQSQYVMSK
+1 
-13 GNMFVGS
+13 MFVGS
-20 ARGRVGNLVLYT
+20 AKGKVGNLVLYT

-38 TRAYQSSVKNPKTSG
+38 TRAYQSSVKNPKTGG

-132 PKFTYESDNENALFA
+132 PKFNNENALFA

-162 SVLIGQGYHV
+162 SILIGQGYHV

-182 SLVNSV
+182 SLVTSV
-188 DFDLTNYYDSG
+188 DFDLSNYYDSG

-237 NGGLQCAFANPQ
+237 NGGLQFAFANPQ
-249 YSNAVAVIATR
+249 YSNAVAVIVTR
-260 KGTGVTYASNAE
+260 KGSGVTYASNAE

-277 VALEM
+277 VALAM

-311 ANTRT
+311 ANGKT

-327 GGSTSGGSTAESK
+327 GGSTTGGTTAESRIDQ
-340 INTINGGSKPL
+340 IN
-351 SITKEGTT
+351 EGTQPLTISEPGST
-359 DVTIEGNKLSAVPP
+359 DVLIQGYKLSSVPP
-373 TTTGKGISISDF
+373 TTTGEGITIVDF
-385 NVNSTS
+385 NVYPNAEQ
-391 TVATFSI
+391 VGFSI
-398 DVDDRYDTGSVS
+398 DVAKDYKAGSVS
-410 YMGKTIANVRREGED
+410 YMGKTIAVVKEPI
-425 L
+425 

>member
-1 MSNTQSQYVMSK
+1 
-13 GNMFVGS
+13 MFVGS
-20 ARGRVGNLVLYT
+20 AKGRVGNLVLYT
-32 RMGSQI
+32 RKGSQI
-38 TRAYQSSVKNPKTSG
+38 TRAYQSTVKNPKTSG

-61 SNAVKFY
+61 ANAVKFY

-94 RHNVDRACLLRK
+94 RHNVDRACLLRM
-106 DEVNDPYF
+106 DEVNDTYF

-119 WQMSQGSLAAPMV
+119 WIMSQGSLAAPMV
-132 PKFTYESDNENALFA
+132 PKFSDDKAMFA

-162 SVLIGQGYHV
+162 SILIGQGYHV

-182 SLVNSV
+182 SLVTSV
-188 DFDLTNYYDSG
+188 DFDLSNYYDSG
-199 NLLQPQWDI
+199 NLVQPQWDI

-237 NGGLQCAFANPQ
+237 NGGLQFAFNNPQ
-249 YSNAVAVIATR
+249 YSNAAAVIATR
-260 KGTGVTYASNAE
+260 KGSGVTYASNAE

-277 VALEM
+277 VTLAM

-311 ANTRT
+311 AKGTGT

-321 SGTGTT
+321 SGTGTPGGSST
-327 GGSTSGGSTAESK
+327 GGTTAESK
-340 INTINGGSKPL
+340 INTINGGSQPVQIDD
-351 SITKEGTT
+351 SGTT
-359 DVTIEGNKLSAVPP
+359 AVTIVGNKLSSVAP
-373 TTTGKGISISDF
+373 TATGHGISVDSF
-385 NVNSTS
+385 SVNPTATS
-391 TVATFSI
+391 ATFNI
-398 DVDDRYDTGSVS
+398 VIANEYDPGSVS
-410 YMGKTIANVRREGED
+410 YMGKTVAIITNDEQEGI
-425 L
+425 

>member
-1 MSNTQSQYVMSK
+1 
-13 GNMFVGS
+13 MFVGS

-32 RMGSQI
+32 RKGSQI

-74 FFKFAYQDQKQTETA
+74 FFKFAFQDQKQTETA

-119 WQMSQGSLAAPMV
+119 WIMSQGSLAAPMV
-132 PKFTYESDNENALFA
+132 PIFGNENALFA
-147 NTGIKGT
+147 NTGIKGG
-154 EKTVADLS
+154 EATVAELS
-162 SVLIGQGYHV
+162 SILIGQGVHV

-182 SLVNSV
+182 SLVTSV
-188 DFDLTNYYDSG
+188 DFDLSNYYDSG

-208 RQLIVSTSDQ
+208 RQLIVSVSDQ
-218 TAISDI
+218 TPISDI
-224 PSLGPSVGVLSAV
+224 PSLGPSIGVLSAV
-237 NGGLQCAFANPQ
+237 DGGLQFAFTNPQ

-260 KGTGVTYASNAE
+260 KGSGVTYASNAE
-272 LVPNS
+272 LVPNQ

-282 INATTTTA
+282 INATSTTA

-300 SQGDAILQGSV
+300 SQGDAILQGSI
-311 ANTRT
+311 ANGSAT
-316 RAEGG
+316 RAAGG

-327 GGSTSGGSTAESK
+327 GGSSTGGHTAESK
-340 INTINGGSKPL
+340 IDTINGESKPVT
-351 SITKEGTT
+351 ITKEGST
-359 DVTIEGNKLSAVPP
+359 DVTIKGHKLSAVPP
-373 TTTGKGISISDF
+373 TPTGTGIAITDF
-385 NVNSTS
+385 SVNATS
-391 TVATFSI
+391 TVATFTI
-398 DVDDRYDTGSVS
+398 DVDERFKTGSVS
-410 YMGKTIANVRREGED
+410 YMGKTVAIITNDA

>member
-1 MSNTQSQYVMSK
+1 
-13 GNMFVGS
+13 MFVGS
-20 ARGRVGNLVLYT
+20 AKGRVGNLVLYT
-32 RMGSQI
+32 RKGSQI
-38 TRAYQSSVKNPKTSG
+38 TRAYQSTVKNPKTSG

-61 SNAVKFY
+61 ANAVKFY
-68 QKAVQH
+68 QKAVQN
-74 FFKFAYQDQKQTETA
+74 FFQFAFQDQKQTETA

-94 RHNVDRACLLRK
+94 RHNVVRTCLLRK
-106 DEVNDPYF
+106 DEVSDPYF

-119 WQMSQGSLAAPMV
+119 WIMSQGSLAAPMI
-132 PKFTYESDNENALFA
+132 PKFANENAKFA

-162 SVLIGQGYHV
+162 SILIGQGYHV

-182 SLVNSV
+182 SLVTSV
-188 DFDLTNYYDSG
+188 DFDLSNYYDSG
-199 NLLQPQWDI
+199 NLVQPQWDI
-208 RQLIVSTSDQ
+208 RQFVVSTSDK

-237 NGGLQCAFANPQ
+237 NGGLQFAFANPQ
-249 YSNAVAVIATR
+249 YSNAVAVIVTR
-260 KGTGVTYASNAE
+260 KGSGVTYASNAE

-277 VALEM
+277 VTLAM

-311 ANTRT
+311 AKGKST

-327 GGSTSGGSTAESK
+327 GGSTTGGSTSESQ
-340 INTINGGSKPL
+340 INTINGGSMPI
-351 SITKEGTT
+351 SISKAGTT
-359 DVTIEGNKLSAVPP
+359 AVTIAGNKLSAVPP
-373 TTTGKGISISDF
+373 TATGTGITINTFRVNPTATEATF
-385 NVNSTS
+385 NVV
-391 TVATFSI
+391 VA
-398 DVDDRYDTGSVS
+398 VDYTAGSVS
-410 YMGKTIANVRREGED
+410 YMGKTVADVSKASGGED
-425 L
+425 F

>member
-1 MSNTQSQYVMSK
+1 MSNTQSQLVMSK

-20 ARGRVGNLVLYT
+20 AKGKVGNLILYT

-38 TRAYQSSVKNPKTSG
+38 TRAYQSTVKNPKTSG

-132 PKFTYESDNENALFA
+132 PKFNNDNALFA

-182 SLVNSV
+182 SLVTSV
-188 DFDLTNYYDSG
+188 DFDLSNYYDSG

-208 RQLIVSTSDQ
+208 RQLIVSPSDQ

-237 NGGLQCAFANPQ
+237 NGGLQFAFANPQ
-249 YSNAVAVIATR
+249 YSNAVAVIVTR
-260 KGTGVTYASNAE
+260 KGSGVTYASNAE

-277 VALEM
+277 VALAM

-311 ANTRT
+311 ANGKT

-327 GGSTSGGSTAESK
+327 GGSTSGGSTAESV
-340 INTINGGSKPL
+340 IYTINGGTQPL
-351 SITKEGTT
+351 TISEVGST

-373 TTTGKGISISDF
+373 TTTAKGVSIF
-385 NVNSTS
+385 QFKVNSTY
-391 TVATFSI
+391 TEATFTI
-398 DVDDRYDTGSVS
+398 DVDENYKAGSVS
-410 YMGKTIANVRREGED
+410 YMGKTIAVVEEP

>member
-20 ARGRVGNLVLYT
+20 AKGRVGNLVLYT
-32 RMGSQI
+32 RKGSQI

-61 SNAVKFY
+61 ANAVKFY

-74 FFKFAYQDQKQTETA
+74 FFKFAFQDQKQTETA

-119 WQMSQGSLAAPMV
+119 WQLSQGSLAAPML
-132 PKFTYESDNENALFA
+132 PIFGNENALFA

-162 SVLIGQGYHV
+162 SILLGQGYHV

-188 DFDLTNYYDSG
+188 DFDLSNYYDSG

-208 RQLIVSTSDQ
+208 RQFVVSTSDP

-237 NGGLQCAFANPQ
+237 NGGLQFAFANPQ

-260 KGTGVTYASNAE
+260 KGSGVTYASNAE

-277 VALEM
+277 VALAM

-311 ANTRT
+311 ANGRT

-327 GGSTSGGSTAESK
+327 GGSTSGGTTADSK
-340 INTINGGSKPL
+340 IDTINGKSQPLTISEVGS
-351 SITKEGTT
+351 TN
-359 DVTIEGNKLSAVPP
+359 VTIEGNKLSAVPP
-373 TTTGKGISISDF
+373 TSTDAEIAISGF
-385 NVNSTS
+385 KVNPTS
-391 TVATFSI
+391 TVATFDI
-398 DVDDRYDTGSVS
+398 DVFDGYKAGSVS
-410 YMGKTIANVRREGED
+410 YMGKTIAVVQEPI
-425 L
+425 

>member
-1 MSNTQSQYVMSK
+1 
-13 GNMFVGS
+13 MFVGS
-20 ARGRVGNLVLYT
+20 AKGRVGNLVLYT
-32 RMGSQI
+32 RKGSQI
-38 TRAYQSSVKNPKTSG
+38 TRAYQPTVKNPKTSG

-74 FFKFAYQDQKQTETA
+74 FFKFAFQDQKQTETA

-114 PAFGR
+114 PSFGR

-132 PKFTYESDNENALFA
+132 PKFANENCLFA

-162 SVLIGQGYHV
+162 SILIGQGYHV

-182 SLVNSV
+182 SLVTSV
-188 DFDLTNYYDSG
+188 DFDLSNYYDSG
-199 NLLQPQWDI
+199 NLVQPQWDI
-208 RQLIVSTSDQ
+208 RQFVVSTSDQ

-237 NGGLQCAFANPQ
+237 NGGLQFAFSNPQ
-249 YSNAVAVIATR
+249 YSNAAAVIATR
-260 KGTGVTYASNAE
+260 KGSGVTYASNAE
-272 LVPNS
+272 MVPNS
-277 VALEM
+277 VALAM

-290 WIAEVTASWQ
+290 WIAECTASWQ

-311 ANTRT
+311 AKGKRT

-321 SGTGTT
+321 SGTGET
-327 GGSTSGGSTAESK
+327 GGSSTGGHTSDSYIK
-340 INTINGGSKPL
+340 TINSQSGPMTIDEPGATG
-351 SITKEGTT
+351 I
-359 DVTIEGNKLSAVPP
+359 TIEGNKLSAVPP
-373 TTTGKGISISDF
+373 TATNTTIKITAFQVNATATVAMF
-385 NVNSTS
+385 NVE
-391 TVATFSI
+391 VADNYTP
-398 DVDDRYDTGSVS
+398 GSVS
-410 YMGKTIANVRREGED
+410 YMGKTVATVSKPGSGED
-425 L
+425 F

>member
-1 MSNTQSQYVMSK
+1 
-13 GNMFVGS
+13 MFVGS
-20 ARGRVGNLVLYT
+20 AKGRVGNLVLYT
-32 RMGSQI
+32 RKGSQI
-38 TRAYQSSVKNPKTSG
+38 TRAYQSTVKNPKTSG

-74 FFKFAYQDQKQTETA
+74 FFKFAYQDEKQTETA

-119 WQMSQGSLAAPMV
+119 WIMSQGSLAAPMV
-132 PKFTYESDNENALFA
+132 PIFSNENALFA
-147 NTGIKGT
+147 NTGFKGT

-162 SVLIGQGYHV
+162 SILIGQGYHV

-188 DFDLTNYYDSG
+188 DFDLSNYYDSG

-237 NGGLQCAFANPQ
+237 NGGLQFAFNNPK
-249 YSNAVAVIATR
+249 YSNAAAVIATR
-260 KGTGVTYASNAE
+260 KGSGVTYASNAQ

-277 VALEM
+277 VTLSM

-311 ANTRT
+311 ANSMRT

-327 GGSTSGGSTAESK
+327 GGSTTGGSTAESK
-340 INTINGGSKPL
+340 INTINGGSQPL
-351 SITKEGTT
+351 TISEVGTT
-359 DVTIEGNKLSAVPP
+359 DVTIKGNKLSAIPP
-373 TTTGKGISISDF
+373 TSTNEQIAISDF
-385 NVNSTS
+385 EVNSDS
-391 TVATFSI
+391 TVATFGI
-398 DVDDRYDTGSVS
+398 DVFDNYKAGSVS
-410 YMGKTIANVRREGED
+410 YMGKTIAIITEA

>member
-1 MSNTQSQYVMSK
+1 
-13 GNMFVGS
+13 MFVGS
-20 ARGRVGNLVLYT
+20 AKGRVGNLVLYT
-32 RMGSQI
+32 RKGSQI
-38 TRAYQSSVKNPKTSG
+38 TRAYQSTVKNPKTSG

-119 WQMSQGSLAAPMV
+119 WQMSQGSLAAAMV
-132 PKFTYESDNENALFA
+132 PKFNNENALFA

-162 SVLIGQGYHV
+162 SILIGQGYHV

-188 DFDLTNYYDSG
+188 DFDLSSYYDSG

-208 RQLIVSTSDQ
+208 RQFIVSPSDQ

-237 NGGLQCAFANPQ
+237 NGGLQFAFTNPQ
-249 YSNAVAVIATR
+249 YSNAVAVIVTR
-260 KGTGVTYASNAE
+260 KGSGVTYASNAE

-277 VALEM
+277 VALAM
-282 INATTTTA
+282 INATATTA

-311 ANTRT
+311 ANGKT

-321 SGTGTT
+321 SGTGAT
-327 GGSTSGGSTAESK
+327 GGSATGGSTAESK
-340 INTINGGSKPL
+340 INTINGESKPL
-351 SITKEGTT
+351 TISDFGTT
-359 DVTIEGNKLSAVPP
+359 DVTIEGKRLSAVPP
-373 TTTGKGISISDF
+373 TTTNEHITIENFK
-385 NVNSTS
+385 VNPAS
-391 TVATFSI
+391 TVATFVI
-398 DVDDRYDTGSVS
+398 DVDEDYKAGSVS
-410 YMGKTIANVRREGED
+410 YMGKTIAVVQEPI
-425 L
+425 

>member
-1 MSNTQSQYVMSK
+1 
-13 GNMFVGS
+13 MFVGS
-20 ARGRVGNLVLYT
+20 AKGKVGNLILYT
-32 RMGSQI
+32 RKGSQI
-38 TRAYQSSVKNPKTSG
+38 TRAYQSDVKNPRTSG

-132 PKFTYESDNENALFA
+132 PKFNNENCLFA

-182 SLVNSV
+182 SLVTSV
-188 DFDLTNYYDSG
+188 DFDLSNYYDSG
-199 NLLQPQWDI
+199 NLVQPQWDI
-208 RQLIVSTSDQ
+208 RQLIVSLSDQ
-218 TAISDI
+218 TALKDI

-237 NGGLQCAFANPQ
+237 EGGLQFAFANPQ
-249 YSNAVAVIATR
+249 YSNAAAVIATR
-260 KGTGVTYASNAE
+260 KGSGVTYASNAE
-272 LVPNS
+272 MVPNS
-277 VALEM
+277 VALAM

-290 WIAEVTASWQ
+290 WTAEVTASWQ
-300 SQGDAILQGSV
+300 STGDAILQGSV
-311 ANTRT
+311 AKGKRT

-321 SGTGTT
+321 SGTGET
-327 GGSTSGGSTAESK
+327 GGSSTGGHTSDSV
-340 INTINGGSKPL
+340 INTINGGSQAL
-351 SITKEGTT
+351 SIDKAGTT
-359 DVTIEGNKLSAVPP
+359 AVTIEGNKLSSIPP
-373 TTTGKGISISDF
+373 TSTGNGITITNF
-385 NVNSTS
+385 QVNATA
-391 TVATFSI
+391 TVAMFNI
-398 DVDDRYDTGSVS
+398 VVAEEYKAGSVS
-410 YMGKTIANVRREGED
+410 YMGKTIAYVSKAASGED
-425 L
+425 F

>member
-1 MSNTQSQYVMSK
+1 MSNTQSQFIMSK

-20 ARGRVGNLVLYT
+20 AKGRVGNLVLYT
-32 RMGSQI
+32 RKGSQI
-38 TRAYQSSVKNPKTSG
+38 TRAYQSTVKNPKTSG

-119 WQMSQGSLAAPMV
+119 WIMSQGSLAAPMV
-132 PKFTYESDNENALFA
+132 PIFDEGACLFA

-182 SLVNSV
+182 SLVTSV
-188 DFDLTNYYDSG
+188 DFDLSNYYDSG
-199 NLLQPQWDI
+199 NLVQPQWDI

-224 PSLGPSVGVLSAV
+224 PSLGPSVGALIANDGGLEFDFV
-237 NGGLQCAFANPQ
+237 NGN
-249 YSNAVAVIATR
+249 YSNAAAVIATR
-260 KGTGVTYASNAE
+260 KGSGVTYASNAE
-272 LVPNS
+272 LVPNE
-277 VALEM
+277 VTLAM
-282 INATTTTA
+282 INATATTA

-300 SQGDAILQGSV
+300 SQGDAILQGSI

-327 GGSTSGGSTAESK
+327 GGSTTGGTTAESK
-340 INTINGGSKPL
+340 INTINGGSQPV
-351 SITKEGTT
+351 SITKAGTT
-359 DVTIEGNKLSAVPP
+359 AVTIVGNKLSTVAP
-373 TTTGKGISISDF
+373 TATGKGISIDNFS
-385 NVNSTS
+385 VNPTATS
-391 TVATFSI
+391 ATFNIVVAENYYS
-398 DVDDRYDTGSVS
+398 GSVS
-410 YMGKTIANVRREGED
+410 YMGKTVAIITDNA

>member
-1 MSNTQSQYVMSK
+1 
-13 GNMFVGS
+13 MFVGS
-20 ARGRVGNLVLYT
+20 AKGRVGNLVLYT
-32 RMGSQI
+32 RKGSQI
-38 TRAYQSSVKNPKTSG
+38 TRAYQSTVKNPKTSG

-132 PKFTYESDNENALFA
+132 PKFNNDNALFA

-162 SVLIGQGYHV
+162 SILIGQGYHV

-188 DFDLTNYYDSG
+188 DFDLSHYYDSG

-208 RQLIVSTSDQ
+208 RQFVVSTSDQ

-224 PSLGPSVGVLSAV
+224 PSLGPAVGVLSAV
-237 NGGLQCAFANPQ
+237 DGGLQFAFNNPQ
-249 YSNAVAVIATR
+249 YSNAAAVIATR
-260 KGTGVTYASNAE
+260 KGSGVTYASNAE

-277 VALEM
+277 VTLAM

-311 ANTRT
+311 ANGMRT

-321 SGTGTT
+321 SGTGTS
-327 GGSTSGGSTAESK
+327 GGSTSGGSTAGSK
-340 INTINGGSKPL
+340 INTINGGSQPL
-351 SITKEGTT
+351 TISETGPT
-359 DVTIEGNKLSAVPP
+359 DVTIEGIKLSAVKP
-373 TTTGKGISISDF
+373 TTTNEHITIADF
-385 NVNSTS
+385 KVNPAS
-391 TVATFSI
+391 TVATFVI
-398 DVDDRYDTGSVS
+398 DVDEDYKAGSVS
-410 YMGKTIANVRREGED
+410 YMGKTIAVVQEPI
-425 L
+425 